1 MGQNRERRN
10 SPHNTVNQCLTK
22 EQTQFNRE
30 WRKMS
35 STNGAGS
42 TGHLHAEK
50 KKNLGTNLT
59 PFTKINSN
67 WITDLHARH
76 NNINFLENR

>member
-1 MGQNRERRN
+1 MGQNKEHRN
-10 SPHNTVNQCLTK
+10 RPHNTVNQPLTK
-22 EQTQFNRE
+22 EQTQFNK

-35 STNGAGS
+35 PTNGAGS

-59 PFTKINSN
+59 SFTKN
-67 WITDLHARH
+67 
-76 NNINFLENR
+76 